1 MTRHRRFALS
11 LPLLAA
17 GAFAMA
23 GCGDKKLDTDKLE
36 GKIQTGIQKQAGVK
50 IKSIDCPDDVK
61 VKKGDTFNCKA
72 TTNTGQTAN
81 VKVTQQ
87 DDKGNVNYQVGG

>member
-1 MTRHRRFALS
+1 MTRHRLL
-11 LPLLAA
+11 LPLLAVV
-17 GAFAMA
+17 AFAVA

-36 GKIQTGIQKQAGVK
+36 GKIKTGIEKQAGVK
-50 IKSIDCPDDVK
+50 IKSIDCPSDVK
-61 VKKGDTFNCKA
+61 VKKGDTFSCKA
-72 TTNTGQTAN
+72 TTNSGQSAN

>member
-1 MTRHRRFALS
+1 MTRHRLVLPVLALGA
-11 LPLLAA
+11 LA
-17 GAFAMA
+17 FA

-36 GKIQTGIQKQAGVK
+36 GKIKDGIEKQVSGVK
-50 IKSIDCPDDVK
+50 IKSVDCPSDVK

-72 TTNTGQTAN
+72 TTQSGQTAN

>member
-1 MTRHRRFALS
+1 MTRHRLV
-11 LPLLAA
+11 LPVIAA
-17 GAFAMA
+17 GALAFA

-36 GKIQTGIQKQAGVK
+36 GKIKDGIEQQVSGVK
-50 IKSIDCPDDVK
+50 IKSVDCPSDVK

-72 TTNTGQTAN
+72 TTNSGQSAN

-87 DDKGNVNYQVGG
+87 DDEGNVNYQVGG

>member
-1 MTRHRRFALS
+1 MTRHRLV
-11 LPLLAA
+11 LPLAAA
-17 GAFAMA
+17 GALAFA

-36 GKIQTGIQKQAGVK
+36 GKIQDGIEKQVSGVK
-50 IKSIDCPDDVK
+50 IKSINCPDNVK

-72 TTNTGQTAN
+72 TTNSGQTAN

>member
-1 MTRHRRFALS
+1 MRRHRL
-11 LPLLAA
+11 LILLLAV
-17 GAFAMA
+17 GALGLA

-36 GKIQTGIQKQAGVK
+36 GKIKSGIEKQAGVK
-50 IKSIDCPDDVK
+50 IKSVDCPDNVK

-72 TTNTGQTAN
+72 TTQTGQSAN